1 MPYKPDGGKD
11 LGKLW
16 PRRQDRSGASR
27 RAEAETLVRE
37 RHGIDLS
44 LSSTTTD
51 GLGLTGRGE
60 GVAALATALLV
71 RR

>member
-27 RAEAETLVRE
+27 RAEAETPE
-37 RHGIDLS
+37 WSADAGQG
-44 LSSTTTD
+44 T
-51 GLGLTGRGE
+51 GLRK
-60 GVAALATALLV
+60 APALLWTHIPLPEL
-71 RR
+71 